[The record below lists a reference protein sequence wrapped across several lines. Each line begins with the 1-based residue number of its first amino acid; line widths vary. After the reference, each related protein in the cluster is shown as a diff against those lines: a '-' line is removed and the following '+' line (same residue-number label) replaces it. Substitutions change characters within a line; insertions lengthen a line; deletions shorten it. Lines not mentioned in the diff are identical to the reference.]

1 MPYFTRK
8 LEFLSNILFMILKLK
23 VLNFK
28 EVREKINYLSECITT
43 VRKVIR
49 WEYVSIT
56 KSNNDPCY
64 VIKRKSFTKTRDI
77 DKKLKLILSGKNCRT
92 TTVFLLSML
101 NNFSHNKVTSTF
113 YQIKNMPKVKML
125 SSRNTMIQRY
135 ERKLLVATA

>member
-1 MPYFTRK
+1 MLYFTRK

-101 NNFSHNKVTSTF
+101 NNFFTIRLPVPFTKLK
-113 YQIKNMPKVKML
+113 ICRRWKC
-125 SSRNTMIQRY
+125 SRQGIQWFSGMNVNY
-135 ERKLLVATA
+135 L